1 MADSESLG
9 VKLRERWRM
18 FQCNYPAVQMALSR
32 DHDAAESLG
41 FAGNGLQILFSYHT
55 VTYQM
60 TL

>member
-1 MADSESLG
+1 MELSSSAG
-9 VKLRERWRM
+9 RWQLKKPVVM
-18 FQCNYPAVQMALSR
+18 LSR

-41 FAGNGLQILFSYHT
+41 FAGNGRRILFSYHT